1 MRKILLFVFLVAFV
15 IPLRAS
21 PGAVTLS
28 WNYDAATKM
37 VTIHVMNATN
47 KDITA
52 YAINVTIKHPD
63 GNADISE
70 MIEDSLP
77 LMATK
82 ASQDQVTQNDNG
94 TFAAGTS
101 EDKPIS
107 QTKDVTNVIIVPDVV
122 AYLDGTAEV
131 KNREVFN
138 QILAMRKGLLLASQ
152 QASQAITKAMT
163 SPDPKTAAVEEIRR
177 LADVVKDRSSGDE
190 LKFYTEM
197 YLRNIISEADTRDN
211 LEMWAKENHGK
222 LGVIAP
228 HTQLKE
234 VKP

>member
-1 MRKILLFVFLVAFV
+1 MRKILLFVFLVASV

-63 GNADISE
+63 ANADISE

-77 LMATK
+77 LMASK
-82 ASQDQVTQNDNG
+82 ASQGQVAQNDNG

-101 EDKPIS
+101 EDKPIP
-107 QTKDVTNVIIVPDVV
+107 QTKDVTVLRRN
-122 AYLDGTAEV
+122 LEKTS
-131 KNREVFN
+131 
-138 QILAMRKGLLLASQ
+138 ILAGFSIL
-152 QASQAITKAMT
+152 
-163 SPDPKTAAVEEIRR
+163 
-177 LADVVKDRSSGDE
+177 
-190 LKFYTEM
+190 
-197 YLRNIISEADTRDN
+197 
-211 LEMWAKENHGK
+211 
-222 LGVIAP
+222 
-228 HTQLKE
+228 
-234 VKP
+234 

>member
-15 IPLRAS
+15 VPLRAS

-37 VTIHVMNATN
+37 VTIHVLNATN

-70 MIEDSLP
+70 KIEDSLP
-77 LMATK
+77 LMASK
-82 ASQDQVTQNDNG
+82 ASEGQVTQNDNG

-101 EDKPIS
+101 EDKPIP
-107 QTKDVTNVIIVPDVV
+107 QTKDVTNVIIVLDVV

-138 QILAMRKGLLLASQ
+138 QILAMRKGLLLATQ
-152 QASQAITKAMT
+152 EASQAISQALT
-163 SPDPKTAAVEEIRR
+163 SGDPKAAAVEEIRR
-177 LADVVKDRSSGDE
+177 LAGVAKDRSDGDQ

-197 YLRNIISEADTRDN
+197 YLRNIILEAETRDN
-211 LEMWAKENHGK
+211 LDVWAREKHGD
-222 LGVIAP
+222 LAVIAP